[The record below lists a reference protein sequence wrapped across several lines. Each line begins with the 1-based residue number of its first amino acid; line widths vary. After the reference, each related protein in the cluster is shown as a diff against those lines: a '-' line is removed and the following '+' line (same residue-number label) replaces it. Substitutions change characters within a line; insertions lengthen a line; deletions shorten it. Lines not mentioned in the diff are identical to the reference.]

1 MKEANENQKIKEYIK
16 NGSRGDLYLRNTQ
29 ITSLPEGLKVGGSL
43 YLRNTP
49 ITSLPK
55 GLTVGGD
62 LDLYNTPITSLP
74 EGILFECL
82 ESICYLN
89 IHYAEDYCETIS
101 VDKAKKII
109 EFLNKF
115 VQAKERK

>member
-1 MKEANENQKIKEYIK
+1 MSK
-16 NGSRGDLYLRNTQ
+16 NDITFADREKALK
-29 ITSLPEGLKVGGSL
+29 ITSAQAYEFDMTEK
-43 YLRNTP
+43 
-49 ITSLPK
+49 IE
-55 GLTVGGD
+55 
-62 LDLYNTPITSLP
+62 LDH
-74 EGILFECL
+74 GILFECL

-101 VDKAKKII
+101 VNKAKKII

>member
-1 MKEANENQKIKEYIK
+1 MTEKIK
-16 NGSRGDLYLRNTQ
+16 
-29 ITSLPEGLKVGGSL
+29 
-43 YLRNTP
+43 
-49 ITSLPK
+49 
-55 GLTVGGD
+55 
-62 LDLYNTPITSLP
+62 LDH
-74 EGILFECL
+74 GILFECL

-89 IHYAEDYCETIS
+89 IHYAEDYFETIS